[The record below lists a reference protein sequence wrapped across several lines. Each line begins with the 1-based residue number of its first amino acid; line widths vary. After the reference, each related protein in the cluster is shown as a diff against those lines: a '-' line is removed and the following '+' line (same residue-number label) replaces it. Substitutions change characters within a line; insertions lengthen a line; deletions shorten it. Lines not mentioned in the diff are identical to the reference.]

1 MEEKKKVFI
10 RGHKGREQ
18 EVIDILAGL
27 GANAP
32 KYEFGKSDDFIYF
45 IHHNNEIGVALVDS
59 EVGAIIM
66 DNYKEVELPPSLS
79 WEEGD
84 ILTSDKYWGCYAVFK
99 SYINDETFAANF
111 LIFDEEMRF
120 GLITLSTASYRL
132 ANEKEKEVFHRQ
144 YSRLWSNLK
153 AANTVLK

>member
-10 RGHKGREQ
+10 KGREGREQ
-18 EVIDILAGL
+18 EVIDILAEL

-32 KYEFGKSDDFIYF
+32 KSELADSDGYLYF
-45 IHHNNEIGVALVDS
+45 INHYNEIGVALINS

-66 DNYKEVELPPSLS
+66 DNYKEIELPPSLS
-79 WEEGD
+79 WKEGD
-84 ILTSDKYWGCYAVFK
+84 ILTTDKYWGCYAVFK